1 MIQMHGRV
9 VWNMKSEN
17 MGVYT
22 MASFQKTGVFDLTK
36 PTSIKCFWCRHSFDN
51 LPCTC
56 PIQYDK
62 VHNRYETDGVFCS
75 YHCIVAYIY
84 DSPNNI
90 RYRDSL
96 HLLMHM
102 HEQTFGFYPKTN
114 INPAPSWQLLED
126 YGGHMTIQQ
135 FRDSFKTTI
144 IAETGVLSR
153 PFTCNPITHEHSIA
167 QNWNM

>member
-1 MIQMHGRV
+1 
-9 VWNMKSEN
+9 MKPEHTT
-17 MGVYT
+17 VYT
-22 MASFQKTGVFDLTK
+22 MASFHKTGVLDLNK
-36 PTSIKCFWCRHSFDN
+36 PTSIKCFWCRHSFEN
-51 LPCTC
+51 LPCAC

-62 VHNRYETDGVFCS
+62 ARNRYETDGVFCS
-75 YHCIVAYIY
+75 YPCIVAYID

-102 HEQTFGFYPKTN
+102 HEQTFGFYPKGT
-114 INPAPSWQLLED
+114 IHPAPSWQLLDD

-135 FRDSFKTTI
+135 FRDSFKTSI
-144 IAETGVLSR
+144 ITETGVLNR
-153 PFTCNPITHEHSIA
+153 PFTCNPITHEHSIT